1 MKKKPE
7 LELFSPTQ
15 EGLIVP
21 LSKYLKQMVEFAK
34 TEWSGITISES
45 KIKEVWKLVASNS
58 YIEDDEPN
66 EIAEMF
72 EKMSADLSMAEEME
86 DERLA
91 NPVVEAEE
99 VEVELTEDEPVSE
112 SLALV
117 ESVKDGLELSSFTQK
132 FDIGSGMTQC
142 VPKGQVEMKDWVAAF
157 AFGLTLESGAQWII
171 GDSVVALENAGHED
185 VVNQLCANF
194 KKSYPTVSGY
204 ARACRAFPAAKRDPM
219 LPFTVYREI
228 GNANF
233 GDEKTNAQ
241 KQSELLE
248 AAKTEKLS
256 STEVR
261 NRVRNEQGKD
271 DKPVRKYILIN
282 VRSASSSEPPRLNAP
297 KDEID
302 SLRFTVTE
310 LKSMP
315 DEVNDHQLLIEISDK
330 SWFDPAE
337 NEWMR
342 FGKEA

>member
-15 EGLIVP
+15 EGIIVP
-21 LSKYLKQMVEFAK
+21 LSTYLRQMGEFVK
-34 TEWSGITISES
+34 TEWPGINITETHIKKAWS
-45 KIKEVWKLVASNS
+45 KVTKNEYL
-58 YIEDDEPN
+58 EDDAPDEML
-66 EIAEMF
+66 EMF
-72 EKMSADLSMAEEME
+72 EKMSADLDMAEEMAE
-86 DERLA
+86 ERLA
-91 NPVVEAEE
+91 NPVVEE
-99 VEVELTEDEPVSE
+99 VEVELTEDEPIEVNE

-117 ESVKDGLELSSFTQK
+117 ESVKNGLELSSFTQK

-142 VPKGQVEMKDWVAAF
+142 VPKGQVDMKDWVAAF

-185 VVNQLCANF
+185 VVNQLCSQF

-233 GDEKTNAQ
+233 GDEKTNAK

-261 NRVRNEQGKD
+261 NRVRSEQGKD
-271 DKPVRKYILIN
+271 DKPIGHRFLLLN
-282 VRSASSSEPPRLNAP
+282 VGNFSNSEV
-297 KDEID
+297 
-302 SLRFTVTE
+302 LRN
-310 LKSMP
+310 MP
-315 DEVNDHQLLIEISDK
+315 EEVQEHQLLIDLSDK

-337 NEWMR
+337 NDWLK
-342 FGKEA
+342 FLKEA

>member
-15 EGLIVP
+15 EGIIVP
-21 LSKYLKQMVEFAK
+21 LSKYLTQMGEYVK
-34 TEWSGITISES
+34 TEWPGINITETH
-45 KIKEVWKLVASNS
+45 IKKAWAKVIKNEYL
-58 YIEDDEPN
+58 EDDAPDEML
-66 EIAEMF
+66 EMF
-72 EKMSADLSMAEEME
+72 EKMSADLDMAEEMAE
-86 DERLA
+86 ERLA
-91 NPVVEAEE
+91 NPIVEAEE
-99 VEVELTEDEPVSE
+99 VEVELTEDEPVNA

-142 VPKGQVEMKDWVAAF
+142 VPRGNVEMKDWVAAF

-185 VVNQLCANF
+185 VVNQLCSNF

-204 ARACRAFPAAKRDPM
+204 ARACRAFPADKRDAT

-233 GDEKTNAQ
+233 GDESTK
-241 KQSELLE
+241 KQNELLE
-248 AAKTEKLS
+248 AAKNEKLS

-261 NRVRNEQGKD
+261 NRVRSEQGKD
-271 DKPVRKYILIN
+271 DKPTGHRFLLLN
-282 VRSASSSEPPRLNAP
+282 VGNFSNSEV
-297 KDEID
+297 
-302 SLRFTVTE
+302 LRT
-310 LKSMP
+310 MP
-315 DEVNDHQLLIEISDK
+315 EEVQEHQLLIDLGDK

-337 NEWMR
+337 GEWLK
-342 FGKEA
+342 FLKEQ

>member
-1 MKKKPE
+1 M
-7 LELFSPTQ
+7 
-15 EGLIVP
+15 G
-21 LSKYLKQMVEFAK
+21 EFVK
-34 TEWSGITISES
+34 TEWPGINITEAH
-45 KIKEVWKLVASNS
+45 IKKAWGKLQKNE
-58 YIEDDEPN
+58 YLGDDAPD
-66 EIAEMF
+66 EMLEMY
-72 EKMSADLSMAEEME
+72 EKMSADLDMAEEME
-86 DERLA
+86 EERLA

-99 VEVELTEDEPVSE
+99 VEVELTEEEPVNE

-132 FDIGSGMTQC
+132 FDIGAGMTQC
-142 VPKGQVEMKDWVAAF
+142 VPRGSVDMKDWVAAF

-185 VVNQLCANF
+185 VVNQLCSNF

-204 ARACRAFPAAKRDPM
+204 ARACRAFPADKRDPM

-233 GDEKTNAQ
+233 GEDSAK

-261 NRVRNEQGKD
+261 NRVRSEQGKD
-271 DKPVRKYILIN
+271 DKPSGHRYLLLN
-282 VRSASSSEPPRLNAP
+282 VGNFSNSEV
-297 KDEID
+297 
-302 SLRFTVTE
+302 LR
-310 LKSMP
+310 SMP
-315 DEVNDHQLLIEISDK
+315 DEVEEHQLLIDLSDK

-337 NEWMR
+337 ESWLK
-342 FGKEA
+342 FLKEQ

>member
-1 MKKKPE
+1 MKKKE

-15 EGLIVP
+15 EGVLVP
-21 LSKYLKQMVEFAK
+21 LSKYLIQMLEFAK
-34 TEWSGITISES
+34 TEWQGINITES
-45 KIKEVWKLVASNS
+45 HIKKAWTKLQKNE
-58 YIEDDEPN
+58 YLDDDAPD
-66 EIAEMF
+66 EMLEMY
-72 EKMSADLSMAEEME
+72 EKMSADLEMAEEMAE
-86 DERLA
+86 ERLA
-91 NPVVEAEE
+91 LPVVEE
-99 VEVELTEDEPVSE
+99 VEVELTEDEPVNE

-117 ESVKDGLELSSFTQK
+117 ESVKQGLELSSFTTK
-132 FDIGSGMTQC
+132 FDIGAGMTQC
-142 VPKGQVEMKDWVAAF
+142 VPRGEVEMKDWVAAF

-204 ARACRAFPAAKRDPM
+204 ARACRAFPSDKRDPM

-233 GDEKTNAQ
+233 GDEKTNAK

-261 NRVRNEQGKD
+261 NRVRSEQGKD
-271 DKPVRKYILIN
+271 DKPTNHRFLLLNVGNFSNSEIVRKMP
-282 VRSASSSEPPRLNAP
+282 E
-297 KDEID
+297 
-302 SLRFTVTE
+302 E
-310 LKSMP
+310 LQ
-315 DEVNDHQLLIEISDK
+315 EHQLLIDLSDK

-337 NEWMR
+337 NAWLR
-342 FGKEA
+342 FLKEQ

>member
-1 MKKKPE
+1 MA
-7 LELFSPTQ
+7 
-15 EGLIVP
+15 
-21 LSKYLKQMVEFAK
+21 EFAK
-34 TEWSGITISES
+34 TEWPGINITES
-45 KIKEVWKLVASNS
+45 KIKEIWKLVASNS
-58 YIEDDEPN
+58 YIEDHEPN

-91 NPVVEAEE
+91 VVEEAEE
-99 VEVELTEDEPVSE
+99 VEVELTEDEPVQSE

-117 ESVKDGLELSSFTQK
+117 ESVKNGLELSSFTQK

-142 VPKGQVEMKDWVAAF
+142 VPKGEVELKDWVAAF

-185 VVNQLCANF
+185 VVNQLCSNF

-241 KQSELLE
+241 KQNELLE

-271 DKPVRKYILIN
+271 DKPTGHRFLLLNVGNFSNSEVLRK
-282 VRSASSSEPPRLNAP
+282 
-297 KDEID
+297 
-302 SLRFTVTE
+302 
-310 LKSMP
+310 MP
-315 DEVNDHQLLIEISDK
+315 EEVQEHQLLIDLGDK

-337 NEWMR
+337 GEWLK

>member
-15 EGLIVP
+15 EGIIVP
-21 LSKYLKQMVEFAK
+21 LSTYLRQMGEFVK
-34 TEWSGITISES
+34 TEWPGINITETHIKKAWS
-45 KIKEVWKLVASNS
+45 KVTKNEYL
-58 YIEDDEPN
+58 EDDAPDEML
-66 EIAEMF
+66 EMF
-72 EKMSADLSMAEEME
+72 EKMSADLDMAEEMAE
-86 DERLA
+86 ERLA

-99 VEVELTEDEPVSE
+99 VEVELTEDEPINA

-142 VPKGQVEMKDWVAAF
+142 VPKGKVEMKDWVAAF

-185 VVNQLCANF
+185 VVNQLCSNF

-204 ARACRAFPAAKRDPM
+204 ARACRAFPADKRDAT

-233 GDEKTNAQ
+233 GDESTK
-241 KQSELLE
+241 KQNELLE
-248 AAKTEKLS
+248 AAKNEKLS

-261 NRVRNEQGKD
+261 NRVRSEQGKD
-271 DKPVRKYILIN
+271 DKPSGHRFLLLN
-282 VRSASSSEPPRLNAP
+282 VGNFSNSEV
-297 KDEID
+297 
-302 SLRFTVTE
+302 LR
-310 LKSMP
+310 SMP
-315 DEVNDHQLLIEISDK
+315 EEVQEHQLLIDLGDK

-337 NEWMR
+337 GEWLK
-342 FGKEA
+342 FLKEQ

>member
-1 MKKKPE
+1 MKKKE

-15 EGLIVP
+15 EGVIVP

-34 TEWSGITISES
+34 SEWPGVAITDS
-45 KIKEVWKLVASNS
+45 KVKEVWKLVAANS
-58 YIEDDEPN
+58 YIDDDQPN

-72 EKMSADLSMAEEME
+72 EKMSNDLNMAEEME
-86 DERLA
+86 EERLA
-91 NPVVEAEE
+91 MPEAEAEE
-99 VEVELTEDEPVSE
+99 VEDEPTEDEPVNE

-142 VPKGQVEMKDWVAAF
+142 VPRGQVEMKDWVAAF

-185 VVNQLCANF
+185 VVNQLCSNF

-204 ARACRAFPAAKRDPM
+204 ARACRAFPADKRDPM

-233 GDEKTNAQ
+233 GEDSAK
-241 KQSELLE
+241 KQNELLE

-261 NRVRNEQGKD
+261 NRVRHEQGKD
-271 DKPVRKYILIN
+271 DKPSGHRFLLLN
-282 VRSASSSEPPRLNAP
+282 VGNFSNSEV
-297 KDEID
+297 
-302 SLRFTVTE
+302 LR
-310 LKSMP
+310 SMP
-315 DEVNDHQLLIEISDK
+315 EEVQEHQLLIDLGDK

-337 NEWMR
+337 GEWMK
-342 FGKEA
+342 FGKEQ

>member
-15 EGLIVP
+15 EGIIVP
-21 LSKYLKQMVEFAK
+21 LSTYLRQMAEFVK
-34 TEWSGITISES
+34 TEWPGINITETH
-45 KIKEVWKLVASNS
+45 IKKAWAKVIKNEYL
-58 YIEDDEPN
+58 EDDAPDEML
-66 EIAEMF
+66 EMF
-72 EKMSADLSMAEEME
+72 EKMSADLDMAEEMAE
-86 DERLA
+86 ERLA
-91 NPVVEAEE
+91 NPIVEEAEE
-99 VEVELTEDEPVSE
+99 VEVELTEDEPKNE

-142 VPKGQVEMKDWVAAF
+142 VPRGSVEMKDWVAAF

-185 VVNQLCANF
+185 VVNQLCSNF

-204 ARACRAFPAAKRDPM
+204 ARACRAFPADKRDAT

-233 GDEKTNAQ
+233 GDDSTK

-248 AAKTEKLS
+248 AAKNEKLS

-261 NRVRNEQGKD
+261 NRVRSEQGKD
-271 DKPVRKYILIN
+271 DKPSGHRFLLLN
-282 VRSASSSEPPRLNAP
+282 VGNFSNSEV
-297 KDEID
+297 
-302 SLRFTVTE
+302 LRT
-310 LKSMP
+310 MP
-315 DEVNDHQLLIEISDK
+315 EEVQEHQLLIDLGDK

-337 NEWMR
+337 GEWMR
-342 FGKEA
+342 FLKEQ

>member
-15 EGLIVP
+15 EGIIVP
-21 LSKYLKQMVEFAK
+21 LSTYLRQMGEFVK
-34 TEWSGITISES
+34 TEWPGINITETH
-45 KIKEVWKLVASNS
+45 IKKAWQKVLKNEYL
-58 YIEDDEPN
+58 EDDAPDEML
-66 EIAEMF
+66 EMF
-72 EKMSADLSMAEEME
+72 EKMSADLDMAEEMAE
-86 DERLA
+86 ERLA
-91 NPVVEAEE
+91 NPIVEEAEE
-99 VEVELTEDEPVSE
+99 VEVELTEDEPVQSE

-117 ESVKDGLELSSFTQK
+117 ESVKNGLELSSFTKK

-142 VPKGQVEMKDWVAAF
+142 VPKGEVDMKDWVAAF

-204 ARACRAFPAAKRDPM
+204 ARACRAFPADKRDPA

-233 GDEKTNAQ
+233 GDDSTK
-241 KQSELLE
+241 KQQELLE

-261 NRVRNEQGKD
+261 NRVRSEQGKD
-271 DKPVRKYILIN
+271 DKPSGHRFLLLN
-282 VRSASSSEPPRLNAP
+282 VGNFSNSEV
-297 KDEID
+297 
-302 SLRFTVTE
+302 LR
-310 LKSMP
+310 SMP
-315 DEVNDHQLLIEISDK
+315 QEVEEHQLLIDLSDK

-337 NEWMR
+337 NEWLK
-342 FGKEA
+342 FLKEQ

>member
-15 EGLIVP
+15 EGIIVP
-21 LSKYLKQMVEFAK
+21 LSKYLTQMAEYVK
-34 TEWSGITISES
+34 TEWPGINITETH
-45 KIKEVWKLVASNS
+45 IKKAWAKVIKNEYL
-58 YIEDDEPN
+58 EDDAPDELL
-66 EIAEMF
+66 EMF
-72 EKMSADLSMAEEME
+72 EKMSADLDMAEEMAE
-86 DERLA
+86 ERLA

-99 VEVELTEDEPVSE
+99 VEVELTEDEPVNA

-142 VPKGQVEMKDWVAAF
+142 VPRGSVDMKDWVAAF

-185 VVNQLCANF
+185 VVNQLCSNF

-204 ARACRAFPAAKRDPM
+204 ARACRAFPADKRDAT

-233 GDEKTNAQ
+233 GDESTK
-241 KQSELLE
+241 KQNELLE
-248 AAKTEKLS
+248 AAKNEKLS
-256 STEVR
+256 SNEVR
-261 NRVRNEQGKD
+261 NRVRSEQGREVGN
-271 DKPVRKYILIN
+271 PPNHRFLLLN
-282 VRSASSSEPPRLNAP
+282 VGNFSNSEV
-297 KDEID
+297 
-302 SLRFTVTE
+302 LRT
-310 LKSMP
+310 MP
-315 DEVNDHQLLIEISDK
+315 EEVQEHQLLIDLGDK

-337 NEWMR
+337 GEWMK
-342 FGKEA
+342 FLKEQ

>member
-1 MKKKPE
+1 MKKKE

-15 EGLIVP
+15 EGVIVP
-21 LSKYLKQMVEFAK
+21 LSTYLRHMGEFVK
-34 TEWSGITISES
+34 TEWPGINITEAHIKKAWS
-45 KIKEVWKLVASNS
+45 KLQKNEYLG
-58 YIEDDEPN
+58 DDAPD
-66 EIAEMF
+66 EMLEMY
-72 EKMSADLSMAEEME
+72 EKMSADLDMAEEME
-86 DERLA
+86 EERLA
-91 NPVVEAEE
+91 MPAVEAEE
-99 VEVELTEDEPVSE
+99 VEVELTEDEPVNE

-142 VPKGQVEMKDWVAAF
+142 VPKGKVEMKDWVAAF

-185 VVNQLCANF
+185 VVNQLCSNF

-204 ARACRAFPAAKRDPM
+204 ARACRAFPADKRDPA

-233 GDEKTNAQ
+233 GDNSSK
-241 KQSELLE
+241 KQQELLE

-261 NRVRNEQGKD
+261 NRVRHEQGKD
-271 DKPVRKYILIN
+271 DKPSGHRFLLLN
-282 VRSASSSEPPRLNAP
+282 VGNFSNSEV
-297 KDEID
+297 
-302 SLRFTVTE
+302 LR
-310 LKSMP
+310 SMP
-315 DEVNDHQLLIEISDK
+315 EEVQEHQLLIDLGDK

-337 NEWMR
+337 GEWLK
-342 FGKEA
+342 FLKEQ

>member
-15 EGLIVP
+15 EGIIVP
-21 LSKYLKQMVEFAK
+21 LSTYLRQMGEFVK
-34 TEWSGITISES
+34 TEWPGINITETHIKKAWS
-45 KIKEVWKLVASNS
+45 KVTKNEYL
-58 YIEDDEPN
+58 EDDAPDEML
-66 EIAEMF
+66 EMF
-72 EKMSADLSMAEEME
+72 EKMSADLDMAEEMAE
-86 DERLA
+86 ERLA
-91 NPVVEAEE
+91 NPVVE
-99 VEVELTEDEPVSE
+99 VEEDEPVE
-112 SLALV
+112 QPKNQSLALV
-117 ESVKDGLELSSFTQK
+117 ESVKNGLELSSFTQK

-142 VPKGQVEMKDWVAAF
+142 VPKGEVELKDWVAAF

-185 VVNQLCANF
+185 VVNQLCSQF

-204 ARACRAFPAAKRDPM
+204 ARACRAFPSDKRDPM

-233 GDEKTNAQ
+233 GDEETNAQ

-261 NRVRNEQGKD
+261 NRVRSEQGKD
-271 DKPVRKYILIN
+271 DKPMGHRFLLLN
-282 VRSASSSEPPRLNAP
+282 VGNFSNSEV
-297 KDEID
+297 
-302 SLRFTVTE
+302 LRN
-310 LKSMP
+310 MP
-315 DEVNDHQLLIEISDK
+315 EEVQEHQLLIDLSDK

-337 NEWMR
+337 NEWLK

>member
-15 EGLIVP
+15 EGIIVP
-21 LSKYLKQMVEFAK
+21 LSTYLRQMGEFVK
-34 TEWSGITISES
+34 TEWPGINITETHIKKAWS
-45 KIKEVWKLVASNS
+45 KVTKNEYL
-58 YIEDDEPN
+58 EDDAPDEML
-66 EIAEMF
+66 EMF
-72 EKMSADLSMAEEME
+72 EKMSADLDMAEEMAE
-86 DERLA
+86 ERLA
-91 NPVVEAEE
+91 NPVVEEAEE
-99 VEVELTEDEPVSE
+99 VEVELTEDEPIEEPVNE

-117 ESVKDGLELSSFTQK
+117 ESVKNGLELSSFTQK

-142 VPKGQVEMKDWVAAF
+142 VPKGEVELKDWVAAF

-261 NRVRNEQGKD
+261 NRVRSEQGKD
-271 DKPVRKYILIN
+271 DKPAGHRFLLLN
-282 VRSASSSEPPRLNAP
+282 VGNFSNSEV
-297 KDEID
+297 
-302 SLRFTVTE
+302 LRN
-310 LKSMP
+310 MP
-315 DEVNDHQLLIEISDK
+315 EEVQEHQLLIDLSDK

-337 NEWMR
+337 NDWLK
-342 FGKEA
+342 FLKEA